1 MRRWR
6 WRRGSCK
13 VSGALFEQKK
23 QQEHALAMVAKEAK
37 QAKRWQL
44 TATIKRESAREGER
58 ERGGRWGERERCKE
72 RRRLERQVR
81 QMVHIKTQNFCSGWS
96 ASTVACSCN
105 PRFWF
110 LLRRR
115 WREGGGERA
124 REGDKGKQKDVERG
138 TEGERGRER
147 GERGER
153 QGERGR
159 ERETRE
165 EADPGQQ
172 ACGHRGQEFRGA
184 RL

>member
-44 TATIKRESAREGER
+44 TAIIKRERESKGER

-81 QMVHIKTQNFCSGWS
+81 QMVHIKTQNLCCGWS

-115 WREGGGERA
+115 WSA
-124 REGDKGKQKDVERG
+124 STV
-138 TEGERGRER
+138 
-147 GERGER
+147 
-153 QGERGR
+153 
-159 ERETRE
+159 
-165 EADPGQQ
+165 
-172 ACGHRGQEFRGA
+172 ACWCNA
-184 RL
+184 RLVTARVSTRFVAAGRAGR